1 MNKIFLFLF
10 FCLNLLCAQMEF
22 PNLSGRV
29 VDTANILTQQER
41 SALSSILQQHE
52 EKTTNQIVVVTLSS
66 LNNYDITDYGYQLA
80 RYWGI
85 GTKEKNNGVLLI
97 IAPNERQLRIEV
109 GYGLEGQLTDKLSY
123 DIINSKIT
131 PEFKKEAYYQG
142 ILKGT
147 QEIINVLEDN
157 SELIQSN
164 TQSNEKNPTSF
175 TLYII
180 LIILF
185 SSISKAARKAQYLS
199 LYKIAQ
205 SVNISAIGAL
215 IAFMV
220 GFGWLFT
227 LVVGVV
233 VFFITFFVFLRHLNV
248 EDLISKETM
257 GSGSMSSSSSG
268 SFGGFSGGGGSF
280 GGGGASGR
288 W

>member
-1 MNKIFLFLF
+1 MYKISLFLFLCF
-10 FCLNLLCAQMEF
+10 NLLYAKMEF

-41 SALSSILQQHE
+41 MTLSSTLQQHE

-66 LNNYDITDYGYQLA
+66 LNNYDIADYGYQLA

-109 GYGLEGQLTDKLSY
+109 GYGLEGQLTDKLSH
-123 DIINSKIT
+123 DIIHYKIT

-147 QEIINVLEDN
+147 QEIINVIDGN
-157 SELIQSN
+157 SELQQFN
-164 TQSNEKNPTSF
+164 NQYNVKNNTSF
-175 TLYII
+175 ILSII

-185 SSISKAARKAQYLS
+185 SSISKVARKAKYLS

-215 IAFMV
+215 IASMA
-220 GFGWLFT
+220 GFGWLIT
-227 LVVGVV
+227 LAVGVV
-233 VFFITFFVFLRHLNV
+233 IFVITFFVFLGHLKV
-248 EDLISKETM
+248 EDLVLKETM
-257 GSGSMSSSSSG
+257 GSGSVSSSSNG